1 MSRCCLPLP
10 KEGIPVTL
18 DIAGYNKIVEE
29 FGKSNDIVS
38 SLGDE
43 RRQFSP
49 GN

>member
-43 RRQFSP
+43 ASSLS
-49 GN
+49 